1 MSAFAITFITIL
13 IVMTITTKSHVEAS
27 VSRELSTAVTSALRS
42 ATYGRR
48 FAINSNEELM
58 ADIVASILEKTG
70 NSADVEVN
78 FKTVDIE
85 NGIVAVSV
93 SQEYTKLNGKK
104 DIVTCEKCVVLEET
118 DPLAG
123 MYTITYETEHFN
135 YKVYKVKAERD
146 IPVPKDPKIS
156 GKTFKYWTYNGQQVD
171 IRSLPLTQDY
181 TFVGV
186 FEDND

>member
-1 MSAFAITFITIL
+1 MSVFAIAFITLL
-13 IVMTITTKSHVEAS
+13 IVMTITTKSHVESS
-27 VSRELSTAVTSALRS
+27 VSRELSTAVTSALRN
-42 ATYGRR
+42 ATYGKHHTV
-48 FAINSNEELM
+48 NNNEELM

-70 NSADVEVN
+70 SSADVEVD

-93 SQEYTKLNGKK
+93 TQEYTKLNGKK
-104 DIVTCEKCVVLEET
+104 DIVTCDKCVVLEES

-123 MYTITYETEHFN
+123 LYTITYITDNFN
-135 YKVYKVKAERD
+135 YKIYKVKAEKD
-146 IPVPKDPKIS
+146 IPIPKDPKIS

-171 IRSLPLTQDY
+171 IRALPLTQNY

-186 FEDND
+186 FE